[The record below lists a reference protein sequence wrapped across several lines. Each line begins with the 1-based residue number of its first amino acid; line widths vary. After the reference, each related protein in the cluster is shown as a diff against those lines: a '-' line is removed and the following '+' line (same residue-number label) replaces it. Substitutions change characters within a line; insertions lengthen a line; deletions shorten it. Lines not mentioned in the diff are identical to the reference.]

1 MLIKIPFAAL
11 VLVGIFH
18 CQMILLTERLHVR
31 RRGAPTG
38 ADDLDG
44 MLGGGNDGGGSKI
57 NQRVGQ
63 DQRTD
68 VLRVI
73 ECAAEHS
80 LCAVGNGIA
89 TVCGG
94 MTLRETD
101 ENGCWALG
109 EDGSVEQMKFII
121 APPCFGEEDSVDI
134 IIRRVTLGDLNMGQ
148 CVSGDEIA
156 VAEGELLGIIK

>member
-1 MLIKIPFAAL
+1 MIAL
-11 VLVGIFH
+11 TVAFH
-18 CQMILLTERLHVR
+18 VFCR
-31 RRGAPTG
+31 RTLAG

-44 MLGGGNDGGGSKI
+44 MVGGSDDGGGSKI

-80 LCAVGNGIA
+80 LCAVGNGITA
-89 TVCGG
+89 VCGG
-94 MTLRETD
+94 MTLREAD
-101 ENGCWALG
+101 ENGGGVLG

-121 APPCFGEEDSVDI
+121 APPCFGEEDAIDI

-148 CVSGDEIA
+148 RIAGDEIA
-156 VAEGELLGIIK
+156 VAEGKLLGIIK